1 MKNIL
6 IMRHAKSD
14 WGAGQKDFERPLNKR
29 GEEAALFMG
38 EYLRKLN
45 KIPDLIISSPAERAK
60 STTFFVK
67 SSLNYKGKILW
78 NPNYYY
84 GDESNMLDSLYELDN
99 DIDCVLL
106 VGHNPTVENFVTNL
120 TTIFSQMSTANI
132 VSIIAN
138 IDSWSNLKLYDNQLE
153 WHLRPKN
160 LME

>member
-14 WGAGQKDFERPLNKR
+14 WGTGQKDFERPLNKR
-29 GEEAALFMG
+29 GEEAAPFMG

-45 KIPDLIISSPAERAK
+45 KIPNLIISSPAERAK

-67 SSLNYKGKILW
+67 NALNYKGKILW

-84 GDESNMLDSLYELDN
+84 GDESNMLDSLWELGDEVN
-99 DIDCVLL
+99 CVLL
-106 VGHNPTVENFVTNL
+106 VGHNSTVENFVTNL
-120 TTIFSQMSTANI
+120 TTTYSPMSTANI
-132 VSIIAN
+132 VSVIAD
-138 IDSWSNLKLYDNQLE
+138 IDSWKQLKLYDNQFE